1 MLAGEKWLT
10 PKANEQAA
18 YYKNAENSADTAFHF
33 LVIKCANYTH
43 KSLYNLPVKPSPN
56 YQIFKVYIG
65 ILQLVFEGTVLSE
78 GRGTDHPFCIF
89 GHPSITTKMLTHLH
103 LLVEMVPKNPN

>member
-56 YQIFKVYIG
+56 LPDIQSIYWYPTT
-65 ILQLVFEGTVLSE
+65 VFLKEL
-78 GRGTDHPFCIF
+78 F
-89 GHPSITTKMLTHLH
+89 
-103 LLVEMVPKNPN
+103 